1 MTSAGKRKNTRKR
14 KRIDVGGPKR
24 PNQARSQTRSA
35 RAALLGASNHATR
48 KSAVNGAVRHLDVT
62 ELMNRRARA
71 YFELPARFARCRSP
85 FDVWRVQAQFV
96 REGLTD
102 YGRSLNLSDA

>member
-1 MTSAGKRKNTRKR
+1 MG
-14 KRIDVGGPKR
+14 
-24 PNQARSQTRSA
+24 
-35 RAALLGASNHATR
+35 LF
-48 KSAVNGAVRHLDVT
+48 DVT

-85 FDVWRVQAQFV
+85 FDVWRLQAQFV

-102 YGRSLNLSDA
+102 YGRSLNLSREEATHGVVND